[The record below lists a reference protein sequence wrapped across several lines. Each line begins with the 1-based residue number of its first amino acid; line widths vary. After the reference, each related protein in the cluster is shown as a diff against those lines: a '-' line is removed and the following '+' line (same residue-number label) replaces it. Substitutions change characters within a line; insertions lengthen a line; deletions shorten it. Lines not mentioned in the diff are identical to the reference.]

1 MDARPTGNARVK
13 KIVRAEL
20 DSAAV
25 NGVDPQLMN
34 DYIEALSAK
43 LMLGSYTAENV
54 ASQLG
59 MAEFYFND
67 VNVAFKEV
75 AYYKAVTMEDIK
87 SCC

>member
-1 MDARPTGNARVK
+1 
-13 KIVRAEL
+13 
-20 DSAAV
+20 
-25 NGVDPQLMN
+25 
-34 DYIEALSAK
+34 
-43 LMLGSYTAENV
+43 MLGSYTAENV

-87 SCC
+87 RVAAEYFSLDKVRVINMLPPQ

>member
-1 MDARPTGNARVK
+1 
-13 KIVRAEL
+13 
-20 DSAAV
+20 
-25 NGVDPQLMN
+25 MN

-43 LMLGSYTAENV
+43 LMLGSYTGENV

-75 AYYKAVTMEDIK
+75 VYYKAVTMEDIK
-87 SCC
+87 RVAAKYFSLDKVRVINMLPPQ